1 MESGSSCTRSARTTT
16 KLNGST
22 AERWNSIRAMR
33 TIWAMFMEKVRKNYD
48 EAERLYRKALEL
60 DPEKE
65 IIRKNYETL
74 KKQRDVH

>member
-1 MESGSSCTRSARTTT
+1 VDPNQASNIGNFA
-16 KLNGST
+16 L
-22 AERWNSIRAMR
+22 
-33 TIWAMFMEKVRKNYD
+33 FLQDVRKDYD